1 MVWIQNYFSEG
12 ERLFPGKKNVLAL
25 SLSAIILRSHLL
37 IEDLPGM
44 GKTTLTHYLAK
55 AFGLDF
61 KRIQGTSDLL
71 PADITGINIFHPG
84 EQKFQFKP
92 GPIFAELLLMDELNR
107 APAKTQ
113 GALLQAMEEKTV
125 VVDGNN
131 YQLPEHFCVMAT
143 QNPSSQRGTY
153 TLPESQLDRFLY
165 RFPMGYP
172 DKKAEIDILKHET
185 RRSLIQKM
193 SSLSSIKELDLAFL
207 EVQKIHVSDK
217 VADYIWRLLDDSR
230 KDVALLPLS
239 PRCGID
245 IVKSSKCLA
254 YLNQRDHVL
263 PDDVQEIF
271 PYVSNHR
278 LAPDSFDKGFEAA
291 HLILSRVSIL

>member
-1 MVWIQNYFSEG
+1 
-12 ERLFPGKKNVLAL
+12 
-25 SLSAIILRSHLL
+25 
-37 IEDLPGM
+37 
-44 GKTTLTHYLAK
+44 
-55 AFGLDF
+55 
-61 KRIQGTSDLL
+61 
-71 PADITGINIFHPG
+71 
-84 EQKFQFKP
+84 
-92 GPIFAELLLMDELNR
+92 
-107 APAKTQ
+107 
-113 GALLQAMEEKTV
+113 
-125 VVDGNN
+125 
-131 YQLPEHFCVMAT
+131 
-143 QNPSSQRGTY
+143 
-153 TLPESQLDRFLY
+153 
-165 RFPMGYP
+165 MGYP

-254 YLNQRDHVL
+254 YLNHRDHVL